1 MRTGDFQNVFSSRS
15 ACRCR
20 LGQRSPHTQSVS
32 IKRKPRSRSARR
44 AASLERDLVQNER
57 IEFKKLTSLEYFS
70 CGSRG
75 LTLSNACIL
84 CKFCKGRFG
93 PDNTPRLAA
102 KIKDRCA
109 RQTTRI
115 PIKTPEGVSSR
126 SMTPNSAATVATNS
140 RAGRIGISV
149 ESKTV
154 APDRGYPLRTSKP
167 RQRCPASCKIIC
179 LTLSY
184 LQHAMQ
190 PLSQS
195 VREGS

>member
-1 MRTGDFQNVFSSRS
+1 MR
-15 ACRCR
+15 
-20 LGQRSPHTQSVS
+20 P
-32 IKRKPRSRSARR
+32 PRS
-44 AASLERDLVQNER
+44 D
-57 IEFKKLTSLEYFS
+57 TP
-70 CGSRG
+70 
-75 LTLSNACIL
+75 NACIL

-115 PIKTPEGVSSR
+115 RPIKTPEGASSR
-126 SMTPNSAATVATNS
+126 SMTPNSATTVATNS

-167 RQRCPASCKIIC
+167 HQRCPRMQNHLFDVIVCPTCDAATFAVGPRGISSQNRPCMPIFKQPEMAA
-179 LTLSY
+179 LLLSLRGLIPNALVQIHNFCMHTCSDHDY
-184 LQHAMQ
+184 L
-190 PLSQS
+190 
-195 VREGS
+195 RD